1 MSVPHS
7 IIDRCD
13 AVLTQ
18 GDADVPVITPFLPV
32 AGLRHDENGKLSADS
47 INTILDGMK
56 SLGVVIDTDDK
67 RYGVIQEAK
76 YVLCKLNA
84 QYEFMLNSLLSSIS
98 RSEKVDPDLI
108 SKLQTKNKNMQDV
121 LSISRHVLEMD
132 LNPVKEGFIS
142 SPSTHSNILEEF
154 QTFTNTLQ
162 ADSAQLKAEKYDDI
176 RKHSIEIS
184 GDAARYASRFMEIFS
199 FLNITAFGILLYI
212 VSVN

>member
-1 MSVPHS
+1 MSVRHS

-18 GDADVPVITPFLPV
+18 GDADLPVITPFLPV
-32 AGLRHDENGKLSADS
+32 TGLRHDESGKLSADS
-47 INTILDGMK
+47 IKTILDGMK
-56 SLGVVIDTDDK
+56 SLGVVIDTEDK
-67 RYGVIQEAK
+67 QYGVIQEAK
-76 YVLCKLNA
+76 YILCKLNA

-108 SKLQTKNKNMQDV
+108 SKLQTKNQNMQDV

-142 SPSTHSNILEEF
+142 SYTPSNILEEF
-154 QTFTNTLQ
+154 QTITNTLQ
-162 ADSAQLKAEKYDDI
+162 AESAQLKAKKYDDI